1 MASAPDMH
9 ALAQALEADL
19 RREPERA
26 GLTPM
31 LWTHTADES
40 MMWVGIG
47 LVCRLFVGGW
57 AADRSDRR
65 SFPCLLISRG
75 AVRCFL

>member
-1 MASAPDMH
+1 
-9 ALAQALEADL
+9 
-19 RREPERA
+19 
-26 GLTPM
+26 
-31 LWTHTADES
+31 

-47 LVCRLFVGGW
+47 LVSACSS
-57 AADRSDRR
+57 AAGPLIGSDRR